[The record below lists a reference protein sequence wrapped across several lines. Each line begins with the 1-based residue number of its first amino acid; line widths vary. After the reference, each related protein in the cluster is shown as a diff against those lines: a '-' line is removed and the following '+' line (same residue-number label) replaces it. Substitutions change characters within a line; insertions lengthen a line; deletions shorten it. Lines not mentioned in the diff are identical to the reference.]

1 MDTMAMQPMRMPTPP
16 TGVPVGSYET
26 YEAAQRAVDFLSDEQ
41 FPVQHVT
48 IVGNGLRMV
57 ERVTGRWDR
66 NKAAATGAA
75 GGAWW
80 GVFLGLM
87 LSLFSEGTNNV
98 LLVVLAAAIA
108 GAVFGAVFGMIG
120 YAMTGGRRDFRSQS
134 SVVATTYDVLCQY
147 QHADQARTLL
157 EKLAMRG

>member
-1 MDTMAMQPMRMPTPP
+1 MAMQPNMRIPTPP
-16 TGVPVGSYET
+16 TGVPVASYET

-57 ERVTGRWDR
+57 ERVIGRWDR

-80 GVFLGLM
+80 GLFLGLM
-87 LSLFSEGTNNV
+87 LSLFSTNGSS
-98 LLVVLAAAIA
+98 LFLVIVAAAIA
-108 GAVFGAVFGMIG
+108 GAVFGAIFGMIG
-120 YAMTGGRRDFRSQS
+120 YSMTGGRRDFRSQS
-134 SVVATTYDVLCQY
+134 SVVATTYDLLCKF
-147 QHADQARTLL
+147 QHADEARGLL
-157 EKLAMRG
+157 EKLAMRR

>member
-1 MDTMAMQPMRMPTPP
+1 MSMPPMMRMPTPP
-16 TGVPVGSYET
+16 TGVPVGSFET

-48 IVGNGLRMV
+48 IVGNGLRLV
-57 ERVTGRWDR
+57 ERVIGRWDR
-66 NKAAATGAA
+66 NRAAATGAA

-80 GVFLGLM
+80 GLFLGLM
-87 LSLFSEGTNNV
+87 LSLFSSESG
-98 LLVVLAAAIA
+98 LFLVVLAASIA

-134 SVVATTYDVLCQY
+134 SVVATTYDVLCKY
-147 QHADQARTLL
+147 QHADQARALL

>member
-1 MDTMAMQPMRMPTPP
+1 MSMPPMMRMPTPP
-16 TGVPVGSYET
+16 TGVPVGSFET

-48 IVGNGLRMV
+48 IVGNGLRLV
-57 ERVTGRWDR
+57 ERVIGRFDR

-80 GVFLGLM
+80 GLFLGLM
-87 LSLFSEGTNNV
+87 LSLFSEGESG
-98 LLVVLAAAIA
+98 LFLVVLAATIA
-108 GAVFGAVFGMIG
+108 GGVFGAIFGMIG
-120 YAMTGGRRDFRSQS
+120 HAMSGGRRDFRSQS

-147 QHADQARTLL
+147 QHADQARGLL
-157 EKLAMRG
+157 ERLAMRR

>member
-1 MDTMAMQPMRMPTPP
+1 MSMPPNMRMPTPP
-16 TGVPVGSYET
+16 TGVSVASYET

-57 ERVTGRWDR
+57 ERVIGRWDR
-66 NKAAATGAA
+66 NKAAATGAL

-80 GVFLGLM
+80 GLFLGLM
-87 LSLFSEGTNNV
+87 LSLFSSGSSSL

-108 GAVFGAVFGMIG
+108 GAVFGAVFGIIG
-120 YAMTGGRRDFRSQS
+120 YSMTGGRRDFRSQS

-147 QHADQARTLL
+147 QHAEHARELL
-157 EKLAMRG
+157 EKLAMRR